1 MLETSCQIHVTSL
14 NPQDAAELGLSVGDE
29 AEVSNEIG
37 KLFLQVRISEDLPK
51 GVALSPKGR
60 WPKSEPGNANVN
72 ALNSGVKT
80 DMGESTAVH
89 GVENRGE
96 AGHPEAFGI
105 E

>member
-14 NPQDAAELGLSVGDE
+14 NPQDAAELGLSEGDE

-72 ALNSGVKT
+72 ALNSGVRPTWAKVLPF
-80 DMGESTAVH
+80 MALK
-89 GVENRGE
+89 
-96 AGHPEAFGI
+96 
-105 E
+105 